1 MDSAPAA
8 RLPGGVDARW
18 GLPREPVLGDGAVL
32 LRRHVA
38 ADADGIVEQCRDP
51 DTVRFTTV
59 PHPYSPEH
67 AQGFLRQVR
76 EQWAA
81 GECAAL
87 AVEVDGRFA
96 GTVDLRA
103 AAAGWADVGYG
114 LAPWARGRGVM
125 TRAARLA
132 LAWGFDELGVRGV
145 HWQAVVGNEAS
156 WGVARKCG
164 FRREGEVRGLLVHR
178 GERLDGWIGSLLPGE
193 LVRGPAPR

>member
-1 MDSAPAA
+1 MDTPW
-8 RLPGGVDARW
+8 RLPGAVELR
-18 GLPREPVLGDGAVL
+18 DGPVL
-32 LRRHVA
+32 LRRHVPEDA
-38 ADADGIVEQCRDP
+38 AGVLEQCRDP

-67 AQGFLRQVR
+67 AQGFLRHVR

-87 AVEVDGRFA
+87 AVELEGRFA
-96 GTVDLRA
+96 GTLDLRRTA
-103 AAAGWADVGYG
+103 GGWAGIGYG
-114 LAPWARGRGVM
+114 LAPWARGRGAM
-125 TRAARLA
+125 TRAARSA

-145 HWQAVVGNEAS
+145 HWEAVVGNEAS
-156 WGVARKCG
+156 WRVARTCG

-193 LVRGPAPR
+193 LVRAPR